1 MTTIIFAKRGRD
13 RDRENEAFA
22 TGWQA
27 FYSKSYRRIPMA
39 ARGRPRLF
47 DRQQALQS
55 AVDVFLARGY
65 DGATLEDL
73 TAAMG
78 GIAPPSFYAAFESKE
93 HLFREAIELYAS
105 TAGRPGREALD
116 GPKVRDAIEGLLRE
130 STNVFSVPNRP
141 GGCLVL
147 LGGVSCTRAN
157 AETREFVDAIRQ
169 QPPVLIRKRLERAI
183 DEGELPESA
192 DVETIASFY
201 VTVLHGLA
209 LRARNGAPREALHA
223 AIDGAM
229 AAWKMLTA
237 PAKSPKSPKAPNSP
251 KPTKRAK
258 ARGRGRR

>member
-1 MTTIIFAKRGRD
+1 
-13 RDRENEAFA
+13 
-22 TGWQA
+22 
-27 FYSKSYRRIPMA
+27 MA

-116 GPKVRDAIEGLLRE
+116 GPKVREAIEGMLRE

-147 LGGVSCTRAN
+147 LGAVSCTRAN
-157 AETREFVDAIRQ
+157 AETREFLNAIRQ
-169 QPPVLIRKRLERAI
+169 QPPVLIRQRLERAV
-183 DEGELPESA
+183 DEGELPESV
-192 DVETIASFY
+192 DVDAIASFY

-209 LRARNGAPREALHA
+209 LRARNGASREALHA

-229 AAWKMLTA
+229 AAWKTLTA
-237 PAKSPKSPKAPNSP
+237 PAKSPTPAKSAKPK
-251 KPTKRAK
+251 KP
-258 ARGRGRR
+258 ARRRG